1 MYYEMEILEWRC
13 RQEGNVVRYDPS
25 VSVLHYQYVASKQ
38 EYRSIVRQSKFVMDC
53 LMDSLTAAEELILS
67 TEGEEER

>member
-13 RQEGNVVRYDPS
+13 RKEGKVVRYDPS

-38 EYRSIVRQSKFVMDC
+38 EYKSIVRRSKFVMDC

-67 TEGEEER
+67 EGGEETT